1 MYSPESSVKEVTNTY
16 DDIAAEYDDRIFGA
30 DSTFEAHRKERVF
43 TETELE
49 FLLSKIS
56 VKDRVLELG
65 CGTGRVTIPIA
76 RKAACVT
83 AVDISQSMLKVACEK
98 AHAASVSHKISFLQ
112 QDMTSL
118 SLPPESF
125 STVVSSLALMHIP
138 RMHRN
143 KVFSEC
149 YKVLRPK
156 GKMIIAVKNKKFE
169 EISSADLFGRGDST
183 NVETNE
189 IVFADTR
196 SGKSYQIE
204 WNSFSYAELQRLFV
218 ENGFTILEVR
228 GNIPLLAWLDNK
240 ILDQN
245 DSLVEG
251 LIRLEK
257 VLANVPLLNHLG
269 YYNLVEAIKVV

>member
-1 MYSPESSVKEVTNTY
+1 MLVCHRCASVIDIQQEVIHCCESCGKTVCEHCFDRSAILCRYCKMYSPESSVKEVTNTY

-125 STVVSSLALMHIP
+125 STVVSSLAL
-138 RMHRN
+138 
-143 KVFSEC
+143 
-149 YKVLRPK
+149 
-156 GKMIIAVKNKKFE
+156 
-169 EISSADLFGRGDST
+169 
-183 NVETNE
+183 
-189 IVFADTR
+189 
-196 SGKSYQIE
+196 
-204 WNSFSYAELQRLFV
+204 
-218 ENGFTILEVR
+218 
-228 GNIPLLAWLDNK
+228 
-240 ILDQN
+240 
-245 DSLVEG
+245 
-251 LIRLEK
+251 
-257 VLANVPLLNHLG
+257 
-269 YYNLVEAIKVV
+269 